1 MTVRVTIAKA
11 FVNAAEVAVDVA
23 DKLLRREANV
33 AFTKIDG
40 KLLAAQATAK
50 AARERAQA
58 AELRATIEHTITLG
72 KLNEKLEDHS
82 YAIPAGRVQ

>member
-23 DKLLRREANV
+23 DRLLRREAKV
-33 AFTKIDG
+33 AFTKIDN
-40 KLLAAQATAK
+40 KLLAAQATAT
-50 AARERAQA
+50 AARQRAQA
-58 AELRATIEHTITLG
+58 AEMRANLEHAITLG
-72 KLNEKLEDHS
+72 KLNEKLEVHS